1 MKKFLI
7 NVNGVS
13 YNVEVEEIDAGTVAV
28 SPVAAPAAPVKAA
41 EHQPAA
47 PVAPVAETAT
57 KTAPA
62 TQGTHINSP
71 MPGNIWEVKTTVGAT
86 VSEGDEL
93 FILEA
98 MKMENEILAPVSGK
112 VVSIEVAKGAAVDSG
127 TLLAV
132 IS

>member
-41 EHQPAA
+41 EPKAA
-47 PVAPVAETAT
+47 APVAETAT